1 MTRDDTDETSK
12 FNKLFDIISFDSV
25 RHISQ
30 FEFRNE
36 WYDKKKLLISFSQ
49 ISTSV
54 SMVSLCFQIY
64 VGDRTI

>member
-49 ISTSV
+49 ISTIV
-54 SMVSLCFQIY
+54 SM
-64 VGDRTI
+64 RR